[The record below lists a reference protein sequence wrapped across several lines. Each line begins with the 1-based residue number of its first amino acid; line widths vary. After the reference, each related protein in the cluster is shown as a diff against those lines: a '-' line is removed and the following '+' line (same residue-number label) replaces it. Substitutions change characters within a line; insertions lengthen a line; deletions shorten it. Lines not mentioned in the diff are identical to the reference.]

1 MRRWTARGLA
11 AALVLVCL
19 GACGTSADRAQQAA
33 LAALTVA
40 PARSQAAAAT
50 PSVTCRY
57 PTASLRPPAALPAP
71 GAMPGRSTMA
81 AIVRRGYL
89 IAGVD
94 QNTLLLSYFNPID
107 DRLEGFEID
116 MLREIARAIFG
127 RPDAIQFRA
136 VTTAER
142 ISAVRDGSVDLVA
155 DAMTITCERR
165 RQVAFSTVYFD
176 AGQRALVPSNS
187 RARSIGDLAGRR
199 VCATAGST
207 SIEALE
213 HSYPGVRPYPVAQ
226 RTDCLIALQ
235 QGLVAAI
242 TSDDAILLGFRGQ
255 DPYTRIIGPRFADEP
270 YGIAIAPQHRDL
282 VRFVNG
288 VLDRMRHD
296 GRWRAIYARWLGPE
310 ATTVPAPP
318 TPRYEG

>member
-1 MRRWTARGLA
+1 MRRRLVRDIA
-11 AALVLVCL
+11 AALLLVGL
-19 GACGTSADRAQQAA
+19 AGCGTTGDRAQRAA
-33 LAALTVA
+33 LAALSVK
-40 PARSQAAAAT
+40 PASVPASAST
-50 PSVTCRY
+50 PAVSCRN
-57 PTASLRPPAALPAP
+57 PTASLRPPAALPRP
-71 GAMPGRSTMA
+71 GAMPRGTTMA
-81 AIVRRGYL
+81 AIKRRGYL

-107 DRLEGFEID
+107 GRLEGFEID
-116 MLREIARAIFG
+116 MLREVARAIFG

-142 ISAVRDGSVDLVA
+142 ISAVREGSVDLVA

-176 AGQRALVPSNS
+176 AGQRALVPANS
-187 RARSIGDLAGRR
+187 GVRSIADLAGKR

-213 HSYPGVRPYPVAQ
+213 RTYPHALAYPVAQ
-226 RTDCLIALQ
+226 RTDCLVALQ
-235 QGLVAAI
+235 QGRVDAI

-270 YGIAIAPQHRDL
+270 YGIAIAPEHRDL

-296 GRWRAIYARWLGPE
+296 GRWHAIYSRWLGPE
-310 ATTVPAPP
+310 SSTVPAPP
-318 TPRYEG
+318 TPQYEG